1 MASAEMAEYYSST
14 SPNTV
19 TFETTT
25 EVPSVVT
32 TTKKHRISKI
42 IRKIYTKFID
52 LGDGYG
58 ASGKYTE
65 NTHHVYPQILTT
77 HMCNWVVVGPGLRQK
92 TLLGVFLSTIF
103 RLVFLAVVLWNFV
116 LCKSSFC

>member
-77 HMCNWVVVGPGLRQK
+77 HTYVQLGSCGTWIK
-92 TLLGVFLSTIF
+92 TENSIGCILINNIQIGISCSRSLEF
-103 RLVFLAVVLWNFV
+103 RSL
-116 LCKSSFC
+116 